1 MARFEYEFG
10 DQVEA
15 RCVVQWTPGATGLT
29 ARTFVTLFRGDTPV
43 HTIKGNHVDLDTAPQ
58 LLALVQ
64 LWAVSVRRRYLTDV
78 ATPEALDEI
87 DQNQQTLF

>member
-15 RCVVQWTPGATGLT
+15 RLLISWTPGETGLVG
-29 ARTFVTLFRGDTPV
+29 RTFRTVYRGDVPVDQSAGTKAYLETPME
-43 HTIKGNHVDLDTAPQ
+43 
-58 LLALVQ
+58 LLAFAQ

-87 DQNQQTLF
+87 DGNQQTLF